1 MASQRLSKSKPKFF
15 RSNAVYC
22 DLALALHTFVL
33 AQGVTAVEHLEVQET
48 GSIKVIG
55 LDDLSFRVSLLPPL

>member
-15 RSNAVYC
+15 RSNVVYC

-33 AQGVTAVEHLEVQET
+33 AQGVTAVEHIQVQEI
-48 GSIKVIG
+48 GSVKVI
-55 LDDLSFRVSLLPPL
+55 

>member
-33 AQGVTAVEHLEVQET
+33 AQGVTAVEHLEVLEI
-48 GSIKVIG
+48 GSIKVI
-55 LDDLSFRVSLLPPL
+55 